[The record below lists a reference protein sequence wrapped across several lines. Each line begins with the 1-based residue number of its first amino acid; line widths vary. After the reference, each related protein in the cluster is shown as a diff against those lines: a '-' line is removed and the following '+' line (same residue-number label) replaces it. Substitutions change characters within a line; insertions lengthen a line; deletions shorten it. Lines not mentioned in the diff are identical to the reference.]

1 MMKKVYILI
10 FLTALFWTLPA
21 AGQLSPVENGLN
33 AISLN
38 VIKAQLGFLASDWTE
53 GRETGQKGEY
63 ISADYIA
70 SMLQLYGVK
79 PFGDYPQGRG
89 FSGMQMTSE
98 RTYFQNFIIIRTVP
112 GEQQVMKLKST
123 DGQTVKYTSLLLNV
137 DYTLRPASQ
146 SIEIEA
152 PVVFA
157 GYGLKNDKLKLNDL
171 AKTDVK
177 GKFILKISG
186 APAFAREKLTP
197 SELSAASREFE
208 NTAIS
213 MGAAGI
219 IEFSPESV
227 TAGTGPRPGFLNM
240 APSEISNRPS
250 PSGARY
256 TLPSRNRQETFPRI
270 YLSAGSANEILK
282 GTGINIDNFIRKAG
296 NNESYTLPVISG
308 KSVYLKS
315 EVITTPLQVR
325 NVLGIIEGNNPE
337 EIIIL
342 GAHYDHL
349 GMHDGYI
356 WNGADDN
363 GSGTVGVM
371 TLAKA
376 IMETGQK
383 PEKTIIIALWTA
395 EEVGL
400 LGSRYFVENTGF
412 PVRNIKLNVN
422 FDMISRYISDDD
434 PRKVIMTYTKSFPV
448 FRSITEENIQKHGID
463 LSIEYQPSDDP
474 PGGSDHR
481 NFVSAGIPVMRFK
494 PGHREEYHTPDD
506 EINKTDWDIMEKII
520 KLSFVNIWHLAN
532 NKW

>member
-1 MMKKVYILI
+1 MTRKVYIPV
-10 FLTALFWTLPA
+10 FLTLFLCASNLT
-21 AGQLSPVENGLN
+21 GQESPVEKGLN

-38 VIKAQLGFLASDWTE
+38 AIKAQLGFLASDWTE

-63 ISADYIA
+63 ISGDYIA

-98 RTYFQNFIIIRTVP
+98 RTYFQNFVIIKTQP
-112 GEQQVMKLKST
+112 GEQQVLKLKT
-123 DGQTVKYTSLLLNV
+123 KEGETVKYIDLVLNV
-137 DYTLRPASQ
+137 DYTLRPTGQ

-152 PVVFA
+152 PVVFT
-157 GYGLKNDKLKLNDL
+157 GYGLKSDKLKINDL
-171 AKTDVK
+171 GKTDVK

-208 NTAIS
+208 NSAMS

-227 TAGTGPRPGFLNM
+227 TAGTGNRPEFLNM

-250 PSGARY
+250 QSGARY
-256 TLPSRNRQETFPRI
+256 SLPSKNREETFPRI
-270 YLSAGSANEILK
+270 YLSASSANELLK
-282 GTGINIDNFIRKAG
+282 GTGINIGNFMRKAG
-296 NNESYTLPVISG
+296 NNESYTLPVITG

-315 EVITTPLQVR
+315 EVITTPLQAR

-337 EIIIL
+337 EIIVL

-376 IMETGQK
+376 PMETGQK
-383 PEKTIIIALWTA
+383 PEKTIIIALWTG
-395 EEVGL
+395 EELGL
-400 LGSRYFVENTGF
+400 LGSRYFISNSGF

-434 PRKVIMTYTKSFPV
+434 TKKVIMTYTKSFPA

-506 EINKTDWDIMEKII
+506 ETNSTDWDIMEKII
-520 KLSFVNIWHLAN
+520 KLSFANIWYLAN

>member
-1 MMKKVYILI
+1 MKKPYILI
-10 FLTALFWTLPA
+10 FIVVL
-21 AGQLSPVENGLN
+21 LSEFIVSAQDNTYEKGLN
-33 AISLN
+33 AVSTN
-38 VIKAQLGFLASDWTE
+38 VLKAQLGFLASDWTE

-89 FSGMQMTSE
+89 FSGMKMTSE
-98 RTYFQNFIIIRTVP
+98 RTFFQNFVIIKTMP
-112 GEQQVMKLKST
+112 GENQVLKLKST
-123 DGQTVKYTSLLLNV
+123 EGQAVKYSDFIVNL
-137 DYTLRPASQ
+137 DYTIRPPDQ

-157 GYGLKNDKLKLNDL
+157 GYGLKNDKLKINDL
-171 AKTDVK
+171 AKADVK
-177 GKFILKISG
+177 GKFILRISG
-186 APAFAREKLTP
+186 APSFAREILTP
-197 SELSAASREFE
+197 SELLAASREFE
-208 NTAIS
+208 NMALS

-219 IEFSPESV
+219 LEFSPESITV
-227 TAGTGPRPGFLNM
+227 GSGNRPGFLNM
-240 APSEISNRPS
+240 APSEISNRP
-250 PSGARY
+250 PASGARY
-256 TLPSRNRQETFPRI
+256 SLPSKNKAETLPKI
-270 YLSAGSANEILK
+270 YLSVSAANEIIK
-282 GTGINIDNFIRKAG
+282 GSGINLENFIKKAG
-296 NNESYTLPVISG
+296 NNESYSLPVISG

-315 EVITTPLQVR
+315 EVITIPMQVR
-325 NVLGIIEGNNPE
+325 NVLGVIEGNNSD
-337 EIIIL
+337 EIIVL

-349 GMHDGYI
+349 GMHDGFI

-376 IMETGQK
+376 LMETGKK
-383 PEKTIIIALWTA
+383 PEKTIVIALWTG
-395 EEVGL
+395 EELGL
-400 LGSRYFVENTGF
+400 LGSRYYVDNLPFAAK
-412 PVRNIKLNVN
+412 NIKLNVN

-434 PRKVIMTYTKSFPV
+434 TKKVIMTYTQSFPV
-448 FRSITEENIQKHGID
+448 FRSITEEHIQKYGID
-463 LSIEYQPSDDP
+463 LAVEYQPSDNP

-506 EINKTDWDIMEKII
+506 EINKTNWDIMENII
-520 KLSFVNIWHLAN
+520 KLSFTNIWYLAN